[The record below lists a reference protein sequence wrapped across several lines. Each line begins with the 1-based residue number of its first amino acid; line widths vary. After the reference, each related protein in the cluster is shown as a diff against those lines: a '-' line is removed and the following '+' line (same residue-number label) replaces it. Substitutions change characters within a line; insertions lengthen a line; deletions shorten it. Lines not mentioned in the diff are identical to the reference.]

1 MRIIPL
7 RSMLLDGGPV
17 AEGVAV
23 NVSESEGQLAL
34 RHGWATVA
42 PARPG
47 RADKAAA
54 EAAAKAAAAAE
65 AEAEAA
71 AQAQAE
77 AEAEAQAQAAAQA
90 SADFGQPD

>member
-7 RSMLLDGGPV
+7 RSMLLDGDPV

-34 RHGWATVA
+34 RHGWATLA

-54 EAAAKAAAAAE
+54 EAQAKAA
-65 AEAEAA
+65 AEAA

-90 SADFGQPD
+90 APDFSRPD

>member
-7 RSMLLDGGPV
+7 RSMLLDGDPV

-54 EAAAKAAAAAE
+54 EAAA
-65 AEAEAA
+65 
-71 AQAQAE
+71 QAQAE
-77 AEAEAQAQAAAQA
+77 AEAAAKAQAEAAARNGA
-90 SADFGQPD
+90 SQ